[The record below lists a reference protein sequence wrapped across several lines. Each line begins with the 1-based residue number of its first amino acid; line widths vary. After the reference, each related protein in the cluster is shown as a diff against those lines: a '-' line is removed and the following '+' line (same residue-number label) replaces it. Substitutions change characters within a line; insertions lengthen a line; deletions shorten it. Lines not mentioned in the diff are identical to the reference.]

1 MLSCGI
7 DKGNV
12 PFYQR
17 FVSSVIMLSVW
28 KKKNIQGHSVV
39 RAYLLN
45 FFVILLYL
53 LTAFASI
60 HSNSVL
66 AFN

>member
-1 MLSCGI
+1 MYLLSALCELC
-7 DKGNV
+7 NHV
-12 PFYQR
+12 EC
-17 FVSSVIMLSVW
+17 M

-66 AFN
+66 AFS